1 MWMGAQFELPQAD
14 LSLGDLNNGKN
25 IGVDICV
32 HVFNVQKKFQMAT
45 PNMITQ
51 SGSQGANTDLGGEE
65 TVFQVLSLMRKKLH
79 IIMGETK

>member
-32 HVFNVQKKFQMAT
+32 HVFNVQKKF
-45 PNMITQ
+45 
-51 SGSQGANTDLGGEE
+51 
-65 TVFQVLSLMRKKLH
+65 
-79 IIMGETK
+79 